1 MLPQSWKII
10 IIVHLSVNI
19 ERYIIPW

>member
-10 IIVHLSVNI
+10 ITVHLSVNI
-19 ERYIIPW
+19 ERYIIP